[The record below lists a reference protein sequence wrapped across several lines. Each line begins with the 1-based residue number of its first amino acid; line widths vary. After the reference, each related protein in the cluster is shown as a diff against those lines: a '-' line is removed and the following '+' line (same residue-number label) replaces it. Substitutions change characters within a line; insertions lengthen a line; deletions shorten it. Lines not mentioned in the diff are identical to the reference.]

1 MKFAKIVFW
10 IAGIWG
16 VLVLTP
22 LYFIFD
28 MIGRNDPPEITH
40 PAFYYGFVCVG
51 LAFQLVFFV
60 IAKYPV
66 RLRPM
71 MIPSVFEKFGYGAT
85 LLVLYL
91 QNRLHP
97 QDLALGGID
106 VLFGVLFLAA
116 FFKTSAAKTSPQKT
130 GN

>member
-10 IAGIWG
+10 IAAIWG

-28 MIGRNDPPEITH
+28 MIGRNDPPPITH
-40 PAFYYGFVCVG
+40 PAFYYGFASVG
-51 LAFQLVFFV
+51 LAFQIVFFV
-60 IAKYPV
+60 IAQDPV
-66 RLRPM
+66 RLRPV
-71 MIPSVFEKFGYGAT
+71 MIPSVLEKFGYGAT

-116 FFKTSAAKTSPQKT
+116 FFKT
-130 GN
+130 GNSSQASN